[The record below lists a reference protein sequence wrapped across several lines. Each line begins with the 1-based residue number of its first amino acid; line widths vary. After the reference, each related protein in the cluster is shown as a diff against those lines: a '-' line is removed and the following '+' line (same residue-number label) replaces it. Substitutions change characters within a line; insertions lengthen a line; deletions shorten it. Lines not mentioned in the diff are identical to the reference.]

1 LALTRRIPITPEE
14 RQRCIRDVAE
24 RLAERLAE
32 QWPETG
38 ADINDLEDF
47 AERMGQDVQ
56 REISEGALHEE
67 AERREGNQSACPC
80 GGTATF
86 QRYHGLTVVTAAG
99 RVRVRRAYYHCEAC
113 GNGHCPA
120 DARLRLGPGN
130 TTPTAQAR
138 LAVLSALEPYVQV
151 ADLIAQLGLPL
162 ELDLKSTERVTQA
175 VGARVAKGLL
185 RPHPK
190 ATRPVAVGFDGVM
203 IPTWEGYKEARVGVV
218 YEPDWEASRTP
229 EGEAGLR
236 KEYFATTGSR
246 ESLVAKA
253 CARALE
259 RAAGGVVAVVCDGSA
274 LDWVALERYLPLRVE
289 ILDFYHVL
297 ERVAEI
303 ARAMHGEEA
312 EAAAGW
318 RAAMKKE
325 LLEIGPWELMRK
337 LRAWEPENET
347 AREVRRVQLAYFERQ
362 QERMGYPEYLR
373 RGYPIGSGAVEG
385 ACKHVVADRFDGGG
399 MRWKLGTAD
408 PVMQLRAALLTQ
420 PRIDL
425 RNYAGRKY
433 APAA

>member
-1 LALTRRIPITPEE
+1 MTPEE
-14 RQRCIRDVAE
+14 RQRRIREVAE

-56 REISEGALHEE
+56 MEISEGALHEE

-175 VGARVAKGLL
+175 VGARVAKGIL

-229 EGEAGLR
+229 EGEAV
-236 KEYFATTGSR
+236 S
-246 ESLVAKA
+246 AKSTSPPPGA
-253 CARALE
+253 ARAWWRKRAHGLWNE
-259 RAAGGVVAVVCDGSA
+259 RREGSWQSCA
-274 LDWVALERYLPLRVE
+274 TGRRST
-289 ILDFYHVL
+289 
-297 ERVAEI
+297 
-303 ARAMHGEEA
+303 
-312 EAAAGW
+312 GW
-318 RAAMKKE
+318 RWRG
-325 LLEIGPWELMRK
+325 ICRC
-337 LRAWEPENET
+337 AW
-347 AREVRRVQLAYFERQ
+347 R
-362 QERMGYPEYLR
+362 
-373 RGYPIGSGAVEG
+373 S
-385 ACKHVVADRFDGGG
+385 
-399 MRWKLGTAD
+399 
-408 PVMQLRAALLTQ
+408 
-420 PRIDL
+420 
-425 RNYAGRKY
+425 
-433 APAA
+433 